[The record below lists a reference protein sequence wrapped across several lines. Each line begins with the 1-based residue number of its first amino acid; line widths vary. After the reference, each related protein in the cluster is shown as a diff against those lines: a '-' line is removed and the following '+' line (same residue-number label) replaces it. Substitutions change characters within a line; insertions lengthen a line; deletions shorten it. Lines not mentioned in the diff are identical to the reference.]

1 MHRQFS
7 ARLLFPGIFF
17 MKSIQNTDLK
27 LSPEPEK
34 DTQAGFSVFHIFS
47 SLDILMVSH
56 NIVV

>member
-1 MHRQFS
+1 
-7 ARLLFPGIFF
+7 